1 MLHLLCSERRRLGD
15 NLHLIVGNI
24 RRRIERKMD
33 ERNDAPDDEGYRE
46 NSHHQLVADGV
57 SNQFLKHNLFFFKKL
72 FIDEKLTLY

>member
-1 MLHLLCSERRRLGD
+1 
-15 NLHLIVGNI
+15 
-24 RRRIERKMD
+24 MD